1 MATACRCDNNVLD
14 ADALMRTTWEMIMN
28 DQEQPGTER
37 TMIARGI
44 RALGIVGLALG
55 AIGIAT
61 GIGGLIWLQ
70 TSSFSHAANSTGA
83 TGAQSFAAATTSEEF
98 LHAPATDTGVPSASQ
113 VFAGRPQ
120 MSDDD
125 APPAPTF

>member
-1 MATACRCDNNVLD
+1 
-14 ADALMRTTWEMIMN
+14 MN
-28 DQEQPGTER
+28 DREQPATER

-44 RALGIVGLALG
+44 RALAIVGFALG
-55 AIGIAT
+55 TIGIAT

-70 TSSFSHAANSTGA
+70 TSFLSHAASSAEA
-83 TGAQSFAAATTSEEF
+83 TAAEPFAAAATSEDF
-98 LHAPATDTGVPSASQ
+98 LHAPATDTGVPSAAKIFASQ
-113 VFAGRPQ
+113 PR

>member
-1 MATACRCDNNVLD
+1 
-14 ADALMRTTWEMIMN
+14 MRG
-28 DQEQPGTER
+28 QEQPGTER
-37 TMIARGI
+37 TLIARGI
-44 RALGIVGLALG
+44 RAFGIVGLALG

-70 TSSFSHAANSTGA
+70 TSSFSHAANSPGA
-83 TGAQSFAAATTSEEF
+83 TGAQSFVATTTSEEF

-120 MSDDD
+120 VSDDD

>member
-1 MATACRCDNNVLD
+1 
-14 ADALMRTTWEMIMN
+14 MN
-28 DQEQPGTER
+28 DQEQPPGTER

-44 RALGIVGLALG
+44 RALRIVGLALG

-61 GIGGLIWLQ
+61 GIGGLIWIQNSALL
-70 TSSFSHAANSTGA
+70 HAANSARA
-83 TGAQSFAAATTSEEF
+83 TDAQSFAAATTSEEF

-113 VFAGRPQ
+113 VFAGRHQ
-120 MSDDD
+120 VSDDD